1 MNDISAKISL
11 YHNLFLVCL
20 ILALV
25 CLVAALILFFVL
37 DIRSTL
43 GYLTG
48 RRAKKKIKELEEA
61 TALSG
66 RLMPKERTNMQYVA
80 QEMKDD
86 MGVRQKA
93 RPGIR
98 KVEHAVE
105 AATPITAEMPA
116 ASNYSNMPEEQGT
129 ALLQEEGTAL
139 LQEAG
144 TEVLKD
150 NFVGQE
156 ADNVSADGSTG
167 VLESGQIAMGKF
179 VIVRELM
186 MIHTEEVI

>member
-1 MNDISAKISL
+1 MTDISKFVQRIGI
-11 YHNLFLVCL
+11 YHSLFLTCL

-25 CLVAALILFFVL
+25 FLAVAVVLFFVL
-37 DIRSTL
+37 DIRSTI

-48 RRAKKKIKELEEA
+48 RRAKKQIKELEA
-61 TALSG
+61 VTALSG
-66 RLMPKERTNMQYVA
+66 RLMPKERNNMQYVA

-105 AATPITAEMPA
+105 VATQTTAEIP
-116 ASNYSNMPEEQGT
+116 QGT
-129 ALLQEEGTAL
+129 AVLQTAPEDL
-139 LQEAG
+139 A
-144 TEVLKD
+144 TEVLTSSETTGT
-150 NFVGQE
+150 VQIMA
-156 ADNVSADGSTG
+156 ADASTAVLGSAGK
-167 VLESGQIAMGKF
+167 ANGKF
-179 VIVRELM
+179 VIVREIV

>member
-1 MNDISAKISL
+1 MNDISQKISL
-11 YHNLFLVCL
+11 YHNLFQICL

-25 CLVAALILFFVL
+25 FLVLAVVLFFVL
-37 DIRSTL
+37 DIRSTI

-48 RRAKKKIKELEEA
+48 RRAKKGIKELEA
-61 TALSG
+61 VTALSG
-66 RLMPKERTNMQYVA
+66 RLMPKERNNMQYVA

-105 AATPITAEMPA
+105 VAAHPVVEASRATTIPQTPPPVELA
-116 ASNYSNMPEEQGT
+116 
-129 ALLQEEGTAL
+129 
-139 LQEAG
+139 
-144 TEVLKD
+144 TEVLKS
-150 NFVGQE
+150 NAVEE
-156 ADNVSADGSTG
+156 AVQIMDSNGST
-167 VLESGQIAMGKF
+167 AMLGSTTSANGKF
-179 VIVRELM
+179 VIVRELI

>member
-1 MNDISAKISL
+1 MNDISGKISL
-11 YHNLFLVCL
+11 YHNLFLGCL
-20 ILALV
+20 VLALI
-25 CLVAALILFFVL
+25 CLVIAIVLFFLL

-48 RRAKKKIKELEEA
+48 RRAKKKIKELEVA

-93 RPGIR
+93 KPGIR

-116 ASNYSNMPEEQGT
+116 TQTYPEMPAEQGT
-129 ALLQEEGTAL
+129 ALLQEP
-139 LQEAG
+139 G

-167 VLESGQIAMGKF
+167 VLESGQMTIGKF

>member
-1 MNDISAKISL
+1 MNDISQKISL
-11 YHNLFLVCL
+11 YHNLFQICL

-25 CLVAALILFFVL
+25 FLVLAVVVFFVL
-37 DIRSTL
+37 DIRSTI
-43 GYLTG
+43 GYLSG
-48 RRAKKKIKELEEA
+48 RRAKKGIKELEA
-61 TALSG
+61 VTALSG
-66 RLMPKERTNMQYVA
+66 RLMPKERNNMQYVA

-105 AATPITAEMPA
+105 VAAQPA
-116 ASNYSNMPEEQGT
+116 AKEQTPVTMAQTSSYAEPATDVLNVNVVEPEVSVVNEHSST
-129 ALLQEEGTAL
+129 AML
-139 LQEAG
+139 
-144 TEVLKD
+144 
-150 NFVGQE
+150 N
-156 ADNVSADGSTG
+156 SG
-167 VLESGQIAMGKF
+167 VRTQGKF

>member
-11 YHNLFLVCL
+11 YHNLFQICL
-20 ILALV
+20 ISALV
-25 CLVAALILFFVL
+25 FLVLAVVLFFVL
-37 DIRSTL
+37 DMRSTI

-48 RRAKKKIKELEEA
+48 RRAKKGIKELEA
-61 TALSG
+61 VTALSG

-105 AATPITAEMPA
+105 VAVQPNAQEQQPTAATQTSAVEETA
-116 ASNYSNMPEEQGT
+116 
-129 ALLQEEGTAL
+129 
-139 LQEAG
+139 
-144 TEVLKD
+144 TEVLKENTVEQKVVAMNQKASTAALNQD
-150 NFVGQE
+150 SGTLGRFV
-156 ADNVSADGSTG
+156 V
-167 VLESGQIAMGKF
+167 
-179 VIVRELM
+179 VRELI

>member
-1 MNDISAKISL
+1 MNDIGGKISL
-11 YHNLFLVCL
+11 YHNLFQICL

-25 CLVAALILFFVL
+25 FLVLALVLFFVL
-37 DIRSTL
+37 DIRSII
-43 GYLTG
+43 GFLTG
-48 RRAKKKIKELEEA
+48 RRAKKGIKALETA

-66 RLMPKERTNMQYVA
+66 RLMPKERNNMQYVA

-105 AATPITAEMPA
+105 VAVQPA
-116 ASNYSNMPEEQGT
+116 AETPQPT
-129 ALLQEEGTAL
+129 AVPQTPPPVEPA
-139 LQEAG
+139 
-144 TEVLKD
+144 TEVLRE
-150 NFVGQE
+150 NAVEPAVQNMNT
-156 ADNVSADGSTG
+156 AGSTAAF
-167 VLESGQIAMGKF
+167 ESGTGANGKF
-179 VIVRELM
+179 VIVRELI

>member
-1 MNDISAKISL
+1 MNDIGVKIGL
-11 YHNLFLVCL
+11 YHNLFQICL
-20 ILALV
+20 ILALLFFV
-25 CLVAALILFFVL
+25 LAVVIFFVL
-37 DIRSTL
+37 DIRSVI

-48 RRAKKKIKELEEA
+48 RRAKKGIKKLEAE

-105 AATPITAEMPA
+105 VAAHPVAEPSRATTIPQTPPPVDLA
-116 ASNYSNMPEEQGT
+116 
-129 ALLQEEGTAL
+129 
-139 LQEAG
+139 
-144 TEVLKD
+144 TEVLKS
-150 NFVGQE
+150 NAVEE
-156 ADNVSADGSTG
+156 AVQIMDSNGST
-167 VLESGQIAMGKF
+167 AMLSSAATNGKF
-179 VIVRELM
+179 VIVRELTL
-186 MIHTEEVI
+186 IHTEEVI